1 MTRKFACFFFLT
13 IAALT
18 ISNGAMA
25 QDQTISGEEVIRQ
38 MHQRYSNS
46 WYDYLTFKQETVYY
60 KDGEQERSEW
70 WYEALGVPGQL
81 VIKFDSLSSGSGVI
95 FREDTQ
101 YVFQQNEIVNKA
113 PRVHDLLVLGFDV
126 YGADPAE
133 TLQKLEAQGF
143 DLSKT
148 YESEW
153 QGRPVYVVGA
163 SGENDQSNQFWID
176 KERLYFVRL
185 LKTGQGGAIQETQF
199 NNYKKV
205 NGGWVAPIVL
215 FYSDGQ
221 LALKEVYSNIQA
233 PAHLPASIFDLE
245 DFQQAAW

>member
-1 MTRKFACFFFLT
+1 MTKKWSCFLFII
-13 IAALT
+13 IAAFT
-18 ISNGAMA
+18 ISNKVVA
-25 QDQTISGEEVIRQ
+25 QNEAISGEEVIRQ
-38 MHQRYSNS
+38 MHERYSDS
-46 WYDYLTFKQETVYY
+46 WYDYLTFKQETIYY

-101 YVFQQNEIVNKA
+101 YVFQKNEIVNKA

-126 YGADPAE
+126 YGAQPANTIE
-133 TLQKLEAQGF
+133 KLKARGF

-163 SGENDQSNQFWID
+163 SDENDQSNQFWID

-185 LKTGQGGAIQETQF
+185 LRTGQGGVIQETQF
-199 NNYKKV
+199 NNYEKA
-205 NGGWVAPIVL
+205 GDGWVAPLIL
-215 FYSDGQ
+215 FYNDGQ
-221 LALKEVYSNIQA
+221 LTLKEIYSNIET
-233 PAHLPASIFDLE
+233 HESLPPSIFDFK
-245 DFQQAAW
+245 DFQQASW